1 MKHILLLTLTAASST
16 AVLAQDSLVFYGIA
30 DAGATY
36 TSGVRGDSIKQLASG
51 IMDGSRVGIRGNED
65 LGGGYRAVL
74 TLENRFELDNGS
86 LGNRPPSGS
95 QLPDRV
101 SYAQYLGL
109 PNLFQPVV
117 TAVANSIGSQ
127 VGVNLNGAFFDRQAF
142 VGLVTPVGAVLA
154 GRQYTPA
161 YEVVA
166 TFDTLGTQS
175 ALAAGQVASLPAA
188 IDIRVSNALAYRI
201 QLGGFSAS
209 AMAAAGEGSTSTG
222 HLLGINGI
230 YKSDAFSVGAAYN
243 ARENELGA
251 KSLETTVFGGTVAI
265 GPGSLSALYALVE
278 DDNPSGLS
286 SIAAAVAPQIGQAN
300 AVAVQNAF
308 INGFRQDGRLSH
320 VGYKLVSGANTFY
333 VAYSQFDDRRAPD
346 ADTRSYGVAYTY
358 SFSKRTDINAVAARF
373 DNSGLGQLAPG
384 GGGYL
389 GGVTTTAATDSTSLA
404 LGLRHRF

>member
-1 MKHILLLTLTAASST
+1 
-16 AVLAQDSLVFYGIA
+16 
-30 DAGATY
+30 
-36 TSGVRGDSIKQLASG
+36 
-51 IMDGSRVGIRGNED
+51 
-65 LGGGYRAVL
+65 
-74 TLENRFELDNGS
+74 
-86 LGNRPPSGS
+86 
-95 QLPDRV
+95 
-101 SYAQYLGL
+101 
-109 PNLFQPVV
+109 
-117 TAVANSIGSQ
+117 
-127 VGVNLNGAFFDRQAF
+127 
-142 VGLVTPVGAVLA
+142 
-154 GRQYTPA
+154 
-161 YEVVA
+161 
-166 TFDTLGTQS
+166 LGTQS
-175 ALAAGQVASLPAA
+175 ALAAGQVASFPPA
-188 IDIRVSNALAYRI
+188 IDIRVSNAIAYRI
-201 QLGGFSAS
+201 QLAGFSAS
-209 AMAAAGEGSTSTG
+209 AMAAAGEGSSSAG

-243 ARENELGA
+243 TRENELGD

-265 GPGSLSALYALVE
+265 GPGSLSAMYALVE

-300 AVAVQNAF
+300 AIAVQNAF

-320 VGYKLVSGANTFY
+320 IGYKLVSGANTVY